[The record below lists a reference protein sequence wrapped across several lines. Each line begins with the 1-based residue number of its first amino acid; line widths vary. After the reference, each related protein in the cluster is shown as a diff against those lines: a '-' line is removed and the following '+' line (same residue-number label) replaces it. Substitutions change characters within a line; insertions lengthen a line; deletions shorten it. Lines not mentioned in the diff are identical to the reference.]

1 MSNVIGGL
9 GSARNI
15 PGGASTKPRQRVE
28 IADRLWG
35 NITGGGTAPGGTVG
49 VPLSTRQAL
58 AEIPT
63 PRPNANDSPAHM
75 QATHRATRGKNLA
88 DMTATADPTE
98 TGVPFGPN
106 GKRGQSP
113 LVLKQTRGGYRP

>member
-1 MSNVIGGL
+1 V
-9 GSARNI
+9 
-15 PGGASTKPRQRVE
+15 KPAQRIE
-28 IADRLWG
+28 ISDKLWG
-35 NITGGGTAPGGTVG
+35 HLSGGSAPGGTVG

-63 PRPNANDSPAHM
+63 GRPNANDSPAHM
-75 QATHRATRGKNLA
+75 TGTHRATLGKNLA
-88 DMTATADPTE
+88 NMTATADPTE

-113 LVLKQTRGGYRP
+113 LVLKQTRGAYRP